1 VAGPL
6 INVPSLVARGTIVE
20 VKTLIAHPMES
31 GFRTGPNGQILPRNI
46 ITHFDCSFNGMP
58 VFNMA
63 LSPAIAA
70 NPFIS
75 FHLRIT
81 DPGTLTLRWRG
92 DDGFDLI
99 ERRQIQVSN

>member
-1 VAGPL
+1 MAGPL
-6 INVPSLVARGTIVE
+6 INIPSAVARGTIVE

-46 ITHFDCSFNGMP
+46 ITRFDCSYNGTT
-58 VFNMA
+58 VFDMA

-75 FHLRIT
+75 FHVRINE
-81 DPGTLTLRWRG
+81 PGTLTLHWRG
-92 DDGFDLI
+92 DQEFDLM
-99 ERRQIQVSN
+99 ESRYIQVNN

>member
-46 ITHFDCSFNGMP
+46 ITRFECTFNGTP
-58 VFNMA
+58 VFDMA

-81 DPGTLTLRWRG
+81 EPGTLTLHWRG
-92 DDGFDLI
+92 DLEFDLV
-99 ERRQIQVSN
+99 ESRQIQVSN

>member
-1 VAGPL
+1 MAGPL
-6 INVPSLVARGTIVE
+6 INIPSSVARGTIVE

-46 ITHFDCSFNGMP
+46 ITRFESSFNGQM
-58 VFNMA
+58 VFDMA

-75 FHLRIT
+75 FHLRINE
-81 DPGTLTLRWRG
+81 PGTLTLHWRG
-92 DDGFDLI
+92 DQDFDLI
-99 ERRQIQVSN
+99 EIRQIGVSN